1 MARDPMKWGRCTNK
15 VPLPSGDTC
24 PKQLSKKWF
33 QIRADSDF
41 CPDCGER
48 LITSSQKNGPPQAIW
63 QSIWQFLGRAG
74 LIYALGGLIAAAAI
88 GGGVLL
94 WRGDLGQLCLFDCGP
109 PPLTCKTPLED
120 RGVAIAALAK
130 RPDLDAAD
138 ARRTALLLRDECGD
152 PESAMRLLRTLA
164 DRGDTA
170 AVLEVARTYDPTRTA
185 SSDVSKAEP
194 AYLWYR
200 CALNYPDQTAAAA
213 GGLANLK
220 AWVTAHVNDPEGR
233 SAVLPQAAAYDLLD
247 GWKDTPVPPDS
258 CISAHDQADRG
269 E

>member
-1 MARDPMKWGRCTNK
+1 MARDPMKWVKCANT
-15 VPLPSGDTC
+15 VPLPSGAMC
-24 PKQLSKKWF
+24 PRGLSRKPF
-33 QIRADSDF
+33 QTRADSNF
-41 CPDCGER
+41 CPDCGAY
-48 LITSSQKNGPPQAIW
+48 LAKSTPQNGLLHI
-63 QSIWQFLGRAG
+63 IRELLRGAG
-74 LIYALGGLIAAAAI
+74 LIYVVGGVIAATTI
-88 GGGVLL
+88 VGGVLL

-109 PPLTCKTPLED
+109 PPLTCKTPLEE

-130 RPDLDAAD
+130 RPDLDVAD

-152 PESAMRLLRTLA
+152 PGSAMHLLRTLA
-164 DRGDTA
+164 DRGDAA

-200 CALNYPDQTAAAA
+200 CALNYPDQAATAA

-220 AWVTAHVNDPEGR
+220 AWVTAHMNNPEGK
-233 SAVLPQAAAYDLLD
+233 SAVLSQAAAYDLLEE
-247 GWKDTPVPPDS
+247 WKDTSAPPDA

>member
-1 MARDPMKWGRCTNK
+1 M
-15 VPLPSGDTC
+15 
-24 PKQLSKKWF
+24 
-33 QIRADSDF
+33 
-41 CPDCGER
+41 
-48 LITSSQKNGPPQAIW
+48 
-63 QSIWQFLGRAG
+63 FLKGAG
-74 LIYALGGLIAAAAI
+74 LIYAVGVAIAAAAI

-138 ARRTALLLRDECGD
+138 ARRTALLLRDECRD
-152 PESAMRLLRTLA
+152 PGSAMHLLWIAARH
-164 DRGDTA
+164 GDTA
-170 AVLEVARTYDPTRTA
+170 AVLDVAQTYDPTRTG
-185 SSDVSKAEP
+185 SSGVPKAEP

-200 CALNYPDQTAAAA
+200 CALNYPEQAAAA
-213 GGLANLK
+213 ARGLANLK
-220 AWVTAHVNDPEGR
+220 AWVTAHMNDPEGR
-233 SAVLPQAAAYDLLD
+233 SAVMTQAAAYDLLE
-247 GWKDTPVPPDS
+247 GWKDTPVPPDA